1 MAGESYSKAETI
13 VISVGGSLI
22 APNEGINTD
31 FLKKLNTFIRKQ
43 IKERRRRFLIVIGG
57 GSTARQYRDAGKN
70 VIGTMTEEDLDWL
83 GIHATR
89 LNAHLVRTLFQDI
102 AHPRVITN
110 YDRKLWRWFEP
121 IAIGAGWKP
130 GWSTDYCA
138 AVLARDYKASLIINL
153 SNIDYVYNKDPRKH
167 KDAQIIKRTTW
178 SYFEGIVGTKW
189 TPGINAPFDPV
200 ASQLA
205 KRYNL
210 MVIVANGK
218 NFRNLNK
225 ILNGEDFV
233 GTVITNYEIDDTFF
247 DKSYFKER
255 KKYRISL
262 TSSHTT
268 NILHKVVNFYRALMI
283 KLTIN
288 PKNCLDIGCGMGT
301 LVYYLRK
308 LGVQAYGVDFSE
320 FALSEGP
327 KEIQPFLRKANLTDL
342 PYNDDEFDLVVSMDV
357 YEHLGREHL
366 KQAAI
371 ESVRVSRK
379 YILHKIYTIENTWI
393 NTFHGHDASE
403 ISILSQAFWINLFRS
418 IDNVSIVQKF
428 VFKLPTFF
436 ESAFLLRKKTV

>member
-1 MAGESYSKAETI
+1 MTILDRKGIETVVLSI
-13 VISVGGSLI
+13 GGSLVV
-22 APNEGINTD
+22 PKTGIDVD
-31 FLKKLNTFIRKQ
+31 FLKKMNVFVRKQ
-43 IKERRRRFLIVIGG
+43 IRESNRRFFIVVGG
-57 GSTARQYRDAGKN
+57 GSTARQYRDAARDVVGK
-70 VIGTMTEEDLDWL
+70 ISDEDLDWI
-83 GIHATR
+83 GIHSTR
-89 LNAHLVRTLFQDI
+89 LNAHLVRTIFQDI
-102 AHPRVITN
+102 ANPRIIENYARPLIGAREPVI
-110 YDRKLWRWFEP
+110 
-121 IAIGAGWKP
+121 IGAGWRP

-178 SYFEGIVGTKW
+178 SYF
-189 TPGINAPFDPV
+189 
-200 ASQLA
+200 
-205 KRYNL
+205 
-210 MVIVANGK
+210 
-218 NFRNLNK
+218 
-225 ILNGEDFV
+225 EDFV

-436 ESAFLLRKKTV
+436 ESAF